1 MEKENPV
8 LKTNKNLSI
17 QNLDVIFNSANE
29 AIENQNNA
37 KRLYEE
43 SIKSCEKKLQKLEED
58 EKQKDLFIGK
68 LREKVH
74 QLDEE
79 IKEGT
84 VLKFGLKRTTSLIS

>member
-1 MEKENPV
+1 MKEEKDPHVEALKNMEKENPV

-58 EKQKDLFIGK
+58 EK
-68 LREKVH
+68 
-74 QLDEE
+74 
-79 IKEGT
+79 
-84 VLKFGLKRTTSLIS
+84 

>member
-17 QNLDVIFNSANE
+17 QNLDVISNSANE
-29 AIENQNNA
+29 AIENNKNA

-43 SIKSCEKKLQKLEED
+43 SIKSCEKKLQKLDED

-68 LREKVH
+68 LREKVQ